1 MNIRYKLKT
10 GQSDPALIA
19 FEETLGFKVGYR
31 NAKVPESIGEGTLV
45 SVEVAEGFQAN
56 VQSYRLAVPLQV
68 IKEATE
74 EAYES
79 VYIVFYYLEVPET
92 AIIQGMEV
100 DYDQGV
106 NIYAQPINAVL
117 EFPAGTQRNVVCM
130 RIDRKRL
137 GGMLGE
143 DQEKYLDG
151 LLQQDQSFF
160 IHERLSPEMRA
171 LLWELRMPP
180 AAKVLQR
187 LFYQVRIQQL
197 VYLLLEQLN
206 QRTAAPHKNSNSV
219 DVARVFKA
227 RQMLVHDLSTPP
239 TIAGLARSIL
249 MSESQLKQSF
259 REIFGV
265 SIYQYFQNARLEK
278 ARQLL
283 AEGGRTVKD
292 VGYELGFTNI
302 GHFSRLF
309 ERAYHVKP
317 KKYQLMRE

>member
-1 MNIRYKLKT
+1 
-10 GQSDPALIA
+10 
-19 FEETLGFKVGYR
+19 
-31 NAKVPESIGEGTLV
+31 
-45 SVEVAEGFQAN
+45 
-56 VQSYRLAVPLQV
+56 
-68 IKEATE
+68 
-74 EAYES
+74 
-79 VYIVFYYLEVPET
+79 
-92 AIIQGMEV
+92 
-100 DYDQGV
+100 
-106 NIYAQPINAVL
+106 
-117 EFPAGTQRNVVCM
+117 
-130 RIDRKRL
+130 
-137 GGMLGE
+137 MLGE

-227 RQMLVHDLSTPP
+227 RQLLLRDLSSPP
-239 TIAGLARSIL
+239 TIAGLARGIL

-278 ARQLL
+278 ARRAAGGGGKDGEGRWIRARIYQYRAFFAAVRAGLSCEAEEIPVDEGVGAGFL
-283 AEGGRTVKD
+283 ADPTFFLTLWTI
-292 VGYELGFTNI
+292 YTPF
-302 GHFSRLF
+302 
-309 ERAYHVKP
+309 
-317 KKYQLMRE
+317 